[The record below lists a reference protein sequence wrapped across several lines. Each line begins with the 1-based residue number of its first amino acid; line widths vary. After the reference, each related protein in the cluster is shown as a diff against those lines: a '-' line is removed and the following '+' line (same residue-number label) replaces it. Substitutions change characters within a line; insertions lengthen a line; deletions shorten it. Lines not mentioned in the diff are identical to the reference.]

1 MITFLAKEKG
11 SGGAMPKG
19 LVKKLESLHF
29 LGMRYTFRLLLPS
42 LAALSKTFQCGI
54 INFLKIVPKVLKIKT
69 SATF

>member
-19 LVKKLESLHF
+19 LAKKLESLHF

-42 LAALSKTFQCGI
+42 LTALSKTFQCGI